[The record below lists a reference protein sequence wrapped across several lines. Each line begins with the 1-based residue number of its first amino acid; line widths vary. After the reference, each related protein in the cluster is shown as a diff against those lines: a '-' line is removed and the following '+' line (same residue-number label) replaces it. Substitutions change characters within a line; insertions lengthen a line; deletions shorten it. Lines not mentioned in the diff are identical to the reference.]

1 MDLQKYAL
9 LRVGEI
15 KCNPRSI
22 YNIRILNHLFAHEIT
37 IDKQE
42 DFIHM
47 IQFHGITNFKEGC
60 EELHRL
66 FEPNIMVVPKERVDT
81 DNTLSSVYEQYLKF
95 FTKRQTPIHSSSLD
109 LKGDKYYLDGDEI
122 KEIYFL
128 FDTVLSGKQTK
139 DNLIN
144 YFPEYKNKFKNV
156 ENIKDRSQKYIFE
169 ERTVTIKEIME
180 KMELIK

>member
-1 MDLQKYAL
+1 M
-9 LRVGEI
+9 
-15 KCNPRSI
+15 
-22 YNIRILNHLFAHEIT
+22 FAHEIT

-66 FEPNIMVVPKERVDT
+66 FEPNILVVPKERVDT
-81 DNTLSSVYEQYLKF
+81 DNTLSSVYEQYLKL

-109 LKGDKYYLDGDEI
+109 IKGDKYYLDGVEI

-144 YFPEYKNKFKNV
+144 YLNDIKNL
-156 ENIKDRSQKYIFE
+156 ENILNQHFIQK
-169 ERTVTIKEIME
+169 
-180 KMELIK
+180 

>member
-81 DNTLSSVYEQYLKF
+81 DNTLSSVYE
-95 FTKRQTPIHSSSLD
+95 
-109 LKGDKYYLDGDEI
+109 
-122 KEIYFL
+122 
-128 FDTVLSGKQTK
+128 
-139 DNLIN
+139 
-144 YFPEYKNKFKNV
+144 
-156 ENIKDRSQKYIFE
+156 
-169 ERTVTIKEIME
+169 
-180 KMELIK
+180 